1 MSETM
6 PVQELLW
13 EGTAQITG
21 QTDFGITL
29 QQVVSGEKEIPPG
42 GLRIDFHFE
51 GKSSGPRM
59 NGTVAGT
66 DYMLLHAAGRATM
79 HQHGVVTTD
88 DGARIAMYNDGFS
101 IGDRQTAK
109 YQQRVNIRLHTTSE
123 KYAWVNGQ
131 QIWQINEVDLSTGQV
146 TFKAYLA

>member
-21 QTDFGITL
+21 QTDFGTTL

-42 GLRIDFHFE
+42 GLRIDFHYE
-51 GKSSGPRM
+51 GEFTGPRM
-59 NGTVAGT
+59 NGTIVGT
-66 DYMLLHAAGRATM
+66 NYMLLQPDSKGTL

-88 DGARIAMYNDGFS
+88 DGARLALFGDGFS
-101 IGDRQTAK
+101 NGDRQAAK
-109 YQQRVNIRLHTTSE
+109 YQQHMNIALQTTSE
-123 KYAWVNGQ
+123 KYAWVNGRQ
-131 QIWQINEVDLSTGQV
+131 FWQINEVDLSTGKV
-146 TFKAYLA
+146 TVIAYMA